1 MGQVL
6 RISEPALDLV
16 LYGNKSDLMNN
27 YLVQQLQQVRPAF
40 NEFSQRIYQNLQ
52 NSYNFINDKMV
63 QYGLLNQLQSQG
75 VQVVDN
81 YYAELNSFTA
91 IQNANLTMQRWVMS
105 HPEVRQLY
113 LDQNL
118 DGYSETYKNVFGKG
132 VGEQDY
138 NYRRVMDGVVQDN
151 DNGWV
156 IKHYIEDLMPG
167 DKELDHYEKVQILH
181 TYDAI
186 DHILSSC
193 KFDFTVNSEAPP
205 KINRS

>member
-6 RISEPALDLV
+6 RISEPALDHV

-27 YLVQQLQQVRPAF
+27 YLMQQMQQVRPAF
-40 NEFSQRIYQNLQ
+40 NEFSQRIFQNLQ
-52 NSYNFINDKMV
+52 TSYNFINDKLV
-63 QYGLLNQLQSQG
+63 QYGILNQLHSQG

-91 IQNANLTMQRWVMS
+91 LQNANLTMQRWVMS

-113 LDQNL
+113 IDQNL

-138 NYRRVMDGVVQDN
+138 NHRRVMDGVVQDN

-156 IKHYIEDLMPG
+156 IKHYIDDLLPG
-167 DKELDHYEKVQILH
+167 DKELTHYEKVQILH

-186 DHILSSC
+186 DHILSTC
-193 KFDFTVNSEAPP
+193 KFDFTVNSETPP